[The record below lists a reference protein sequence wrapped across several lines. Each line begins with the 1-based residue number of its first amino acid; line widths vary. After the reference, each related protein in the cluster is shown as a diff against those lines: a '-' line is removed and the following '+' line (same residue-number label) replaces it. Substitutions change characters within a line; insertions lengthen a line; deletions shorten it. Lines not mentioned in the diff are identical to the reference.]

1 MSRRFGISSIAA
13 AFALTCP
20 QAAPVSPKP
29 LAERTVFNDSALHA
43 ELCAPTMKDEDW
55 RRVCIPRD
63 QGVRRKRPH

>member
-29 LAERTVFNDSALHA
+29 LAERTVFNDSVSA
-43 ELCAPTMKDEDW
+43 
-55 RRVCIPRD
+55 R
-63 QGVRRKRPH
+63 